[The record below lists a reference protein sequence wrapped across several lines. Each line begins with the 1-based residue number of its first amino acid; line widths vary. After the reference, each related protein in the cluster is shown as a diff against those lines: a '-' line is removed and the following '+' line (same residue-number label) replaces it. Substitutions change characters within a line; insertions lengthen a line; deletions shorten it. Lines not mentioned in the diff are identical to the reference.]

1 MASTV
6 SGIPFDITT
15 SRSTATTKGNANLT
29 NDDFMRILMA
39 EMSAPNLSNLFGS
52 EQSGSSGSSFGNS
65 MFSSLMAM
73 NMSSMLNTSASDASN
88 ETSLSELP
96 LLSLLIGKT
105 ISAIGQ
111 NNAEISGIV
120 QRVLMQNGIAMVDI
134 GDSVIPSSSITE
146 VR

>member
-39 EMSAPNLSNLFGS
+39 EMSAPNLNNLFGS